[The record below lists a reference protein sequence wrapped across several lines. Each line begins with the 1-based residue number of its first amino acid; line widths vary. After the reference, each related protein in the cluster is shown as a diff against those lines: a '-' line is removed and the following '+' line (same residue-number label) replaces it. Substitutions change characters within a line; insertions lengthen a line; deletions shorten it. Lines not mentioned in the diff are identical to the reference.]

1 MVRGAMLSV
10 AMGKEEIE
18 DILSGVNQGSTAFG
32 LTVACENSPRS
43 TTIAGESSLIDRLKV
58 LLDEKQVFARKLRV
72 PVAYHSSQMD
82 TVAAKYESLIGDLS
96 GPASYDGH
104 EQIKM
109 VSSVTGQ
116 CIEAHELLEP
126 SYWSRNMVAPVQFSR
141 TLSTICGNGLDGLN
155 GLTPAIVHLIEIG
168 PHSALQGPIQEILS
182 SCGQEKCVKY
192 SSVLRRGQ
200 SAHTTLLQMLGGL
213 FCRGMA
219 VNLAKINEHTVAPAM
234 GLQRPEPNLLVDL
247 PPYSFN
253 HSRSYWHESRISR
266 DFRLR
271 AQPPSELLGVR
282 SNNWSCTEPRWRH
295 FIKTSDL
302 PWSLDHVIDGNIL
315 YPAAGMLVM
324 AVEAIR
330 QLTECV
336 ENVEG
341 YYLHD
346 VDLLSA
352 MDLTVSK
359 GCIEVETTLHTRS
372 DRGEVHC
379 YDFTIRSYSLLKND
393 WTLNCRGIVAAEI
406 STGSDQW
413 SRQALEAQRRDLAN
427 PFSNTLSSEGVIEV
441 DAESM
446 YAFLKDIGLDFGP
459 SFQAAQNQRYNDSRR
474 QSAAHIASFGSS
486 GLRSVIHPVS
496 LDAMFHLSLTALT
509 SGASR
514 RIAAAVPT
522 RIETLWLSSKANLGY
537 SGQDTLRACSEVDEI
552 SSRGFTCRGIALDGS
567 DQNVV
572 VWYDGL
578 SMTNVTRSPTSQLSL
593 DGSPQVYMRIQC
605 KPSLATLDPSS
616 VCALLERLHPTPPE
630 DHDLWARI
638 GTLVGSTLADLL
650 QYVDANPSYLEKE
663 DTKPWKRH
671 YVQWARH
678 HIATRR
684 QQSSWQH
691 LEFEIADSQTCGK
704 EMTEPLCNTNRT
716 TDLITTVATYLRSL
730 FNEDT
735 SPLEV
740 LMQSGLLKEYYEELN
755 THVTTSQIASYIDL
769 LAHQHPGLKILEVGG
784 GTGGGTRNFLRKL
797 SSTQHEDD
805 NAKSTR
811 PIRCERYDF
820 TDISPTLVD
829 NARAEFG
836 HQYPQMS
843 FGILDIE
850 RDYSDQGFPD
860 ETYDLV
866 IAVQVLHITNNLK
879 ATLRRTRKS
888 LNVGGKLVLQEALNP
903 SGGILS
909 FIFGLFPGWWLG
921 AEDGRNFSPNI
932 ALEAWDSL
940 LKEVG
945 FSGVDF
951 VRQFGENTDYHVGWI
966 VSTATEMRPAQ
977 SPPTTIRRARVVAH
991 GSNAEESSTLMEGLT
1006 TSLAQSLGFCPTI
1019 VSATEAATI
1028 QQEKSGDDI
1037 VILLL
1042 DSEDSLLLNA
1052 TSWRQLQDLLIT
1064 NGCVLCVTSGG
1075 GRTADPSHGVLDGLL
1090 RTLRHEKPSRH
1101 LVSVALD
1108 RSESVSARILH
1119 LSKVVTI
1126 MASRVGEAQYEQEYI
1141 ALDGVL
1147 HTRRLVEAGELGT
1160 KIDTQLGSHEMVSVP
1175 CDGSV
1180 RFGLAVDSPD
1190 SSPTQVPNFVE
1201 VEQSQWRPQED
1212 EVEILVR
1219 GLTLKPHDSTILG
1232 RCCSGIVQ
1240 SAGPSTGFK
1249 REDRVFTMAGHPIKV
1264 CSHVVAPSQAVVR
1277 IPDHLSFEAACF
1289 GMEILMVAF
1298 HAACELG
1305 QTQFGT
1311 NVLVPNG
1318 ATTFGRAVLQI
1329 VAECGISAINIW
1341 TTASNEEEMRSIS
1354 TMFTIPSDHIIPTT
1368 WLDTSAIL
1376 EPQWKAKFDTVI
1388 LSEMPK
1394 TSNFLSSVKTPGRVV
1409 VAETRSKVLPR
1420 NGVHLANV
1428 AMLPN
1433 VSFSV
1438 IDPEGLVPTT
1448 AAFDYAARK
1457 CQDTTSEQPG
1467 NRKIFRASS
1476 IAEALEAAKTAAD
1489 HESVVVSF
1497 DEATTVDMIRSHP
1510 SPKGSLLN
1518 PEATYIIAGGLGG
1531 LGRAVS
1537 QWMVRHGARYLVLMS
1552 RSGPKTAKAK
1562 EFLCQL
1568 RNQGVQV
1575 ETPLCDISHESSVR
1589 DVIASCSERLP
1600 PIAGCI
1606 QATMV
1611 LKVSPIF

>member
-10 AMGKEEIE
+10 ALGKEEIE
-18 DILSGVNQGSTAFG
+18 DILSRVNQGSTAFG

-82 TVAAKYESLIGDLS
+82 KVAAKYESLIGGLS
-96 GPASYDGH
+96 GPASCDGH

-116 CIEAHELLEP
+116 RTEAHELLKP

-141 TLSTICGNGLDGLN
+141 ALSAICGNGLDGLN
-155 GLTPAIVHLIEIG
+155 GSTPAIDHLIEVG
-168 PHSALQGPIQEILS
+168 PHSALQGPVQEILS
-182 SCGQEKCVKY
+182 SRSQEKCVKY

-200 SAHTTLLQMLGGL
+200 SAHTTLFQMLGGL

-219 VNLAKINEHTVAPAM
+219 VNLAKVNEHIVAPAM

-247 PPYSFN
+247 PPYQFN
-253 HSRSYWHESRISR
+253 HSRSHWHESRISR

-271 AQPPSELLGVR
+271 EQPPSELLGVR

-359 GCIEVETTLHTRS
+359 GCIEVETTLHARN
-372 DRGEVHC
+372 DQGGVHC

-393 WTLNCRGIVAAEI
+393 WTLNCCGIVGAEI

-413 SRQALEAQRRDLAN
+413 SRQALEAQRQDLAN
-427 PFSNTLSSEGVIEV
+427 PFSSTLSSEAATEV

-459 SFQAAQNQRYNDSRR
+459 FFQAAQNQWYNDSRR
-474 QSAAHIASFGSS
+474 QSAADIASFGSS

-509 SGASR
+509 SGGSR

-537 SGQDTLRACSEVDEI
+537 SGQDTLRACSEIDAM
-552 SSRGFTCRGIALDGS
+552 SSRGFTCRGIALDSS

-578 SMTNVTRSPTSQLSL
+578 SMTNVTRSPASQLSL

-605 KPSLATLDPSS
+605 KPTLATLDSAS

-638 GTLVGSTLADLL
+638 GTLVESSLADIL
-650 QYVDANPSYLEKE
+650 QYVDANPSCLEKE
-663 DTKPWKRH
+663 DTKPWKGY

-678 HIATRR
+678 HMATRR
-684 QQSSWQH
+684 QRSSRQH
-691 LEFEIADSQTCGK
+691 LEFEITDNQTCGR
-704 EMTEPLCNTNRT
+704 EMTETFCNINRT

-730 FNEDT
+730 FNGDT

-740 LMQSGLLKEYYEELN
+740 LMQSGLLKDYYEELN
-755 THVTTSQIASYIDL
+755 THATTSQIASYIDL
-769 LAHQHPGLKILEVGG
+769 LAHQHPGLKILEIGG
-784 GTGGGTRNFLRKL
+784 GTGGGTRNFLRAL
-797 SSTQHEDD
+797 SSTQYRDD
-805 NAKSTR
+805 KTRSTR
-811 PIRCERYDF
+811 SIRCERYDF

-850 RDYSDQGFPD
+850 RGYSDQGFPD
-860 ETYDLV
+860 EMYDLV
-866 IAVQVLHITNNLK
+866 IAVQVLHITTNLK
-879 ATLRRTRKS
+879 ATLRRTRQS
-888 LNVGGKLVLQEALNP
+888 LKVGGKLVLQEALNP

-921 AEDGRNFSPNI
+921 VEDKRTFAPNI
-932 ALEAWDSL
+932 ALKAWDSL

-945 FSGVDF
+945 FSGVEF
-951 VRQFGENTDYHVGWI
+951 ARQFGENTDYHVGWI
-966 VSTATEMRPAQ
+966 VSTAVEMEPAQ
-977 SPPTTIRRARVVAH
+977 SPPTTKRKARIVAH
-991 GSNAEESSTLMEGLT
+991 GTNSEDSSTILEGLT
-1006 TSLAQSLGFCPTI
+1006 TSLAQTLGFPPTI
-1019 VSATEAATI
+1019 LSPTEASTV
-1028 QQEKSGDDI
+1028 QQKKTDDDM

-1042 DSEDSLLLNA
+1042 DPEESPLLDA
-1052 TSWRQLQDLLIT
+1052 TSWRQLQDMLIT
-1064 NGCVLCVTSGG
+1064 NDCVLCVTYGG
-1075 GRTADPSHGVLDGLL
+1075 GRTANPSHGILDGLL

-1108 RSESVSARILH
+1108 RSESISAKISH
-1119 LSKVVTI
+1119 LSKVVRI

-1141 ALDGVL
+1141 TLDGLL
-1147 HTRRLVEAGELGT
+1147 HTRRLVEAGDLGHN
-1160 KIDTQLGSHEMVSVP
+1160 IDTQLASQEMVPVP

-1180 RFGLAVDSPD
+1180 RFGLSVDSQGT
-1190 SSPTQVPNFVE
+1190 SPTQVPHFVE
-1201 VEQSQWRPQED
+1201 MEQPQLRPQQD

-1219 GLTLKPHDSTILG
+1219 GLKLKPHDNTILA

-1249 REDRVFTMAGHPIKV
+1249 REDRVFTMAQLPIKA
-1264 CSHVVAPSQAVVR
+1264 CSHVMVPSQTIVR
-1277 IPDHLSFEAACF
+1277 IPDHVSFEAACF
-1289 GMEILMVAF
+1289 GMETLVVAF
-1298 HAACELG
+1298 HATCELG
-1305 QTQFGT
+1305 QIQPGSS
-1311 NVLVPNG
+1311 VLVQNG
-1318 ATTFGRAVLQI
+1318 ATTFGRAVLRI
-1329 VAECGISAINIW
+1329 VAECGISAVNVW
-1341 TTASNEEEMRSIS
+1341 TTASNEEEMKSIS
-1354 TMFTIPSDHIIPTT
+1354 TLFTIPSDHIIPTT

-1376 EPQWKAKFDTVI
+1376 GPPWKDKFDTVI

-1394 TSNFLSSVKTPGRVV
+1394 TSNLLSSVKTPGRVV

-1438 IDPEGLVPTT
+1438 IDPEGLVPTM
-1448 AAFDYAARK
+1448 AALDYAGRK

-1467 NRKIFRASS
+1467 NCKLFRASS
-1476 IAEALEAAKTAAD
+1476 IAEAHEAARTAAD
-1489 HESVVVSF
+1489 HESVVLSF

-1510 SPKGSLLN
+1510 SLKGSLLN

-1537 QWMVRHGARYLVLMS
+1537 HWMVRHGARYLVLIS

-1562 EFLCQL
+1562 ELLCQL
-1568 RNQGVQV
+1568 RNQGVHI
-1575 ETPLCDISHESSVR
+1575 ETPLCDISHEASVR
-1589 DVIASCSERLP
+1589 DVIASCSGRLP

-1611 LKVSPIF
+1611 LKVSSMK

>member
-10 AMGKEEIE
+10 ALGKEEIE
-18 DILSGVNQGSTAFG
+18 DILSRVNQGSTAFG
-32 LTVACENSPRS
+32 LSVACENSPRN

-82 TVAAKYESLIGDLS
+82 TVAAKYESLIGVLS
-96 GPASYDGH
+96 GPASYNGH

-109 VSSVTGQ
+109 VSSVTGR
-116 CIEAHELLEP
+116 CMEADELLKP

-141 TLSTICGNGLDGLN
+141 ALSSICGNGLDGMN
-155 GLTPAIVHLIEIG
+155 GLTPALVHLIEVG

-182 SCGQEKCVKY
+182 SCGQDKCVEY

-200 SAHTTLLQMLGGL
+200 SAHTTLMQMLGGL

-219 VNLAKINEHTVAPAM
+219 VNLAKINEHTVAPTM
-234 GLQRPEPNLLVDL
+234 GLQKPEPNLLVDL
-247 PPYSFN
+247 PPYPFN

-271 AQPPSELLGVR
+271 EQPPSELLGVR

-324 AVEAIR
+324 AVEAIKK
-330 QLTECV
+330 LTECF

-359 GCIEVETTLHTRS
+359 GCIEVETTLHAINEQG
-372 DRGEVHC
+372 GEQC
-379 YDFTIRSYSLLKND
+379 YGFTIRSYSLLKND
-393 WTLNCRGIVAAEI
+393 WTVNCRGIVAAEI

-413 SRQALEAQRRDLAN
+413 SRQALEAQRRDLAI
-427 PFSNTLSSEGVIEV
+427 PFSNTLSSEAVTEV
-441 DAESM
+441 DAANM

-459 SFQAAQNQRYNDSRR
+459 SFQAAQNQLYNDSRR
-474 QSAAHIASFGSS
+474 QSAANIASFGPSD
-486 GLRSVIHPVS
+486 LRSVIHPVS

-509 SGASR
+509 SGGSR

-522 RIETLWLSSKANLGY
+522 RIETLWLSSKAILGY
-537 SGQDTLRACSEVDEI
+537 SGQDRLRACSEVNEM
-552 SSRGFTCRGIALDGS
+552 SSRGFTCRGIALDSS

-578 SMTNVTRSPTSQLSL
+578 SMTNVTRSPRSQLSL

-605 KPSLATLDPSS
+605 KPTLATLDPAS
-616 VCALLERLHPTPPE
+616 VCALLERLHPTPTE

-638 GTLVGSTLADLL
+638 GTLVESTLADLL

-663 DTKPWKRH
+663 DTKPWKRY

-684 QQSSWQH
+684 QQSFRQH
-691 LEFEIADSQTCGK
+691 LEFEIADSQPCGK
-704 EMTEPLCNTNRT
+704 KMAESLCNTNRT
-716 TDLITTVATYLRSL
+716 TDLITTVAIYLRSL

-740 LMQSGLLKEYYEELN
+740 LMQSGLLKAYYEELN

-769 LAHQHPGLKILEVGG
+769 LAHQNPGLKILEVGG
-784 GTGGGTRNFLRKL
+784 GTGGGTRNFLRTL
-797 SSTQHEDD
+797 SSTQYRDD
-805 NAKSTR
+805 NARSAR
-811 PIRCERYDF
+811 SIRCDRYDF

-836 HQYPQMS
+836 HQYPQMN

-850 RDYSDQGFPD
+850 RDYSDQGFSD

-866 IAVQVLHITNNLK
+866 IAVQVLHITKNLK
-879 ATLRRTRKS
+879 ATLRRTRNS
-888 LNVGGKLVLQEALNP
+888 LKVGGKLVLQEALNP

-945 FSGVDF
+945 FSGVEF

-966 VSTATEMRPAQ
+966 VSTAAETERAQ
-977 SPPTTIRRARVVAH
+977 SPATIIRRARIVAH
-991 GSNAEESSTLMEGLT
+991 GTNAEESSTLLEGLT
-1006 TSLAQSLGFCPTI
+1006 TSLAQTLGFSPTI
-1019 VSATEAATI
+1019 LSATEAATV
-1028 QQEKSGDDI
+1028 QQEKTADDI
-1037 VILLL
+1037 VILLP
-1042 DSEDSLLLNA
+1042 DSEQSPLPDA
-1052 TSWRQLQDLLIT
+1052 TTWQKLQDMLIT
-1064 NGCVLCVTSGG
+1064 NDCVLCVTSGG
-1075 GRTADPSHGVLDGLL
+1075 GRTADPSHGIFDGLL

-1101 LVSVALD
+1101 LVSIALD
-1108 RSESVSARILH
+1108 RSESISSKISH
-1119 LSKVVTI
+1119 LSKVVRI
-1126 MASRVGEAQYEQEYI
+1126 MGSRVGEAQYEQEYI
-1141 ALDGVL
+1141 TLDGLL
-1147 HTRRLVEAGELGT
+1147 HTRRLVEAGDLRD
-1160 KIDTQLGSHEMVSVP
+1160 KIDTQLSSQEMVSVS

-1180 RFGLAVDSPD
+1180 RFGLAVDAQDTSPN
-1190 SSPTQVPNFVE
+1190 QVPHFVE
-1201 VEQSQWRPQED
+1201 MEQPQLRPRD

-1219 GLTLKPHDSTILG
+1219 CLTLKPHDNNILSH
-1232 RCCSGIVQ
+1232 CFSGIVE
-1240 SAGPSTGFK
+1240 SADLSTGFD
-1249 REDRVFTMAGHPIKV
+1249 REDRVFTMTRLPIKAG
-1264 CSHVVAPSQAVVR
+1264 SHVVVPSQTVVR

-1289 GMEILMVAF
+1289 GMETLVVAF

-1305 QTQFGT
+1305 HVRPGAC
-1311 NVLVPNG
+1311 VLIQNG
-1318 ATTFGRAVLQI
+1318 ATTFGQAVLQLI
-1329 VAECGISAINIW
+1329 AERGISATNVW
-1341 TTASNEEEMRSIS
+1341 TTASNEEEMKSIS
-1354 TMFTIPSDHIIPTT
+1354 ATFEIPSDHIIPTT

-1376 EPQWKAKFDTVI
+1376 GSQWKAKFDTVI

-1394 TSNFLSSVKTPGRVV
+1394 TENLLSSVRTPGRVI
-1409 VAETRSKVLPR
+1409 VAQTRSKR
-1420 NGVHLANV
+1420 SGVQLAHIS
-1428 AMLPN
+1428 MLSN

-1448 AAFDYAARK
+1448 AALDYAANK
-1457 CQDTTSEQPG
+1457 CQETTPEQEG
-1467 NRKIFRASS
+1467 FYKLFLASS
-1476 IAEALEAAKTAAD
+1476 IVEAQEAAKTAAD

-1497 DEATTVDMIRSHP
+1497 DETTTVNMRRSQL
-1510 SPKGSLLN
+1510 SPGASLLI

-1562 EFLCQL
+1562 ELLCQL
-1568 RNQGVQV
+1568 RNQGIHV

-1611 LKVSPIF
+1611 LTVSPIS